1 MSLETSPR
9 LSSEKPLPFGQCSEM
24 RTRRHI
30 NVKMAINCSANFDAT
45 VISLFKIVSD
55 NKINNSSRRS
65 QRNVGAAGISHISVN
80 LEGDLV
86 FGSQDPLP

>member
-1 MSLETSPR
+1 
-9 LSSEKPLPFGQCSEM
+9 M
-24 RTRRHI
+24 RARRHI

-65 QRNVGAAGISHISVN
+65 QRNVDALGISHISVN
-80 LEGDLV
+80 LEGDSV